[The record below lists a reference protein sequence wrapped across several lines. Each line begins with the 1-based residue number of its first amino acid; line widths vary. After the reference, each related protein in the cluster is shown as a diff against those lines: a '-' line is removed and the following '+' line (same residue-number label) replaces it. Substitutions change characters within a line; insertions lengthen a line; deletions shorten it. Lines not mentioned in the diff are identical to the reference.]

1 MSSPNASASALGRL
15 VDAYFRFLKVAI
27 AILLMLM
34 VVLVFGNVA
43 LRYGFNSSITVS
55 EEVSRWFF
63 VWMTFLG
70 ALIAL
75 REHGHIG
82 VDALVS
88 RFGPFG
94 KRVCLAISQALMIY
108 VCWLL
113 LKGSWAQTMINM
125 SVQAPSSGW
134 SMGYFYGVGL
144 VFAGTAIPL
153 LLHDLFRT
161 VSGRVGEHELI
172 AVKGSDDQPH
182 ADPSESESGAAGA
195 AKR

>member
-1 MSSPNASASALGRL
+1 MTSLLKTATDGFYRL
-15 VDAYFRFLKVAI
+15 IEV
-27 AILLMLM
+27 ILVICMAVMLVM
-34 VVLVFGNVA
+34 VFGNVM
-43 LRYGFNSSITVS
+43 LRIFFNTGIDLS
-55 EEVSRWFF
+55 EEIPRFAF

-153 LLHDLFRT
+153 LLYDLFRT

-182 ADPSESESGAAGA
+182 ADPSEPGAAGA

>member
-15 VDAYFRFLKVAI
+15 VDAYLRFLKVAI

-88 RFGPFG
+88 R
-94 KRVCLAISQALMIY
+94 
-108 VCWLL
+108 
-113 LKGSWAQTMINM
+113 
-125 SVQAPSSGW
+125 SVPSASASAW
-134 SMGYFYGVGL
+134 RS
-144 VFAGTAIPL
+144 ARP
-153 LLHDLFRT
+153 
-161 VSGRVGEHELI
+161 
-172 AVKGSDDQPH
+172 
-182 ADPSESESGAAGA
+182 
-195 AKR
+195 